1 MGVGCP
7 WHRHSCLCMWPTVAV
22 VILSGVARVRLFPRF
37 SRARDTVEGP
47 LLDLAANSAYTVGPR
62 MVRLRVRELHQHL
75 PGVFALQHANQRA
88 RRILESVHD
97 VLAIFQLAFFDPLGH
112 LRHALRITLHELRDD
127 ETFGPALFAQQK
139 NVWTHAQLGLGR
151 VVLRNLPAHRNPR
164 PYIQYWK
171 YSIGNAPAD
180 VVEIAIDALRA
191 KLFQLGRVVLRGLV
205 IESAVKAQLASQ
217 PRDLLIAAGHANRAA
232 TFDLR
237 DLPDKRAHG
246 SRRSRDNHCLARLR
260 LA

>member
-1 MGVGCP
+1 MNCVTMKP
-7 WHRHSCLCMWPTVAV
+7 SARHCLLSKKIYGRTPNSGLVALYCE
-22 VILSGVARVRLFPRF
+22 IC
-37 SRARDTVEGP
+37 
-47 LLDLAANSAYTVGPR
+47 
-62 MVRLRVRELHQHL
+62 
-75 PGVFALQHANQRA
+75 
-88 RRILESVHD
+88 
-97 VLAIFQLAFFDPLGH
+97 
-112 LRHALRITLHELRDD
+112 
-127 ETFGPALFAQQK
+127 
-139 NVWTHAQLGLGR
+139 
-151 VVLRNLPAHRNPR
+151 AHRNPR
-164 PYIQYWK
+164 PYIQHWK
-171 YSIGNAPAD
+171 HSVGNVPAD